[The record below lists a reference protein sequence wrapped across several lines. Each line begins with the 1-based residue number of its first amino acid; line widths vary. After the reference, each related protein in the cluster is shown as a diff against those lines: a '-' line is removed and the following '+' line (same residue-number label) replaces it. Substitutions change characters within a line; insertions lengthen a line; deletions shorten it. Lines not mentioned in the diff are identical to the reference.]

1 ARGAGGRGHS
11 LAGGNARPPP
21 PPPPAGGGGRR
32 IRRALG
38 ARGPQSSSP
47 FFTCARAM
55 ASPRGLLLLVAA
67 LVALGARPSTQ
78 DLVVSS
84 TTPPPPPPPS
94 TTSTT
99 PTLPPLPAVAAAA
112 GPSKEAQ
119 GEGAAPADSRPDVYS
134 LHVTSRITHRY
145 ARTVVSSRLANRAP
159 KAQEAQFSLVLPETA
174 FISAF
179 LIETEGKV
187 YEAYVKEKEEAKKEY
202 DAALASGQTAAHVAV
217 SARDANT
224 FNVAVNVA
232 PGQKVTFNLTYEE
245 LLARRLGAYTHAVHV
260 APGQVVR
267 DLRVEVLVEESRN
280 LSALRPP
287 AFRPAD
293 AELDADANDADKPAP
308 ATPGVVAERL
318 GGGRARVVFAPTP
331 DQQREIAATL
341 AASSAEPK
349 NPFQAARSPAAEG
362 LVGQLVVQYDV
373 ERDPQGGEVLL
384 DQGYFVHFFA
394 PDELPPLPKHVIFVL
409 DVSGSM
415 EGRKVQQLKEAMTTI
430 LGDLKPGDYFNL
442 LEFSYSVTVWNLDS
456 ASNNVVYSPYSHF
469 GADKPAGP
477 AEPPAPAAYP
487 ASAEYVSKAKEIV
500 NKMTAGGGTNIHD
513 ALRTALAVARDGL
526 RNVTLPEGGPR
537 PEPIVVFLTDGE
549 PTVGESRPHKIF
561 QMVSERNEQPTSALF
576 SLAFGDDADLP
587 FLKKLSLRNAGF
599 ARKIYE
605 AADAAL
611 QLRNF
616 YRQVGA

>member
-349 NPFQAARSPAAEG
+349 
-362 LVGQLVVQYDV
+362 
-373 ERDPQGGEVLL
+373 
-384 DQGYFVHFFA
+384 
-394 PDELPPLPKHVIFVL
+394 LPPLPKHVIFVL